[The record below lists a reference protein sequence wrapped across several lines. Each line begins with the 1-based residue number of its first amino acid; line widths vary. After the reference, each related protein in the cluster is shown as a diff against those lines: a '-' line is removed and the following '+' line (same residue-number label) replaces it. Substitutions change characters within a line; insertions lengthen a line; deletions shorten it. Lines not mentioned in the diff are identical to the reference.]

1 MKAKLNKEFFDIID
15 TEQKA
20 YWLGFIWSDG
30 YMCIRD
36 RGSNGTL
43 GYEFKLELA
52 KIDQE
57 HLEKFKNDLNS
68 DFLIKNYKNKNSF
81 GEFESCR
88 FMIYNKY
95 FCENLSNNFNL
106 VPRRKSIENFIYKI
120 PKELIRHFIRGIF
133 DADGSF
139 SYYIIHETRKKASM
153 SFNCVENL
161 SRFIES
167 HFIENELIANI
178 DRKLYRRH
186 EERDGEMRTL
196 MLSGV
201 PQVNKILDY
210 LYKDSEVFLDRKYL
224 KYKIKH
230 D

>member
-1 MKAKLNKEFFDIID
+1 
-15 TEQKA
+15 
-20 YWLGFIWSDG
+20 
-30 YMCIRD
+30 
-36 RGSNGTL
+36 
-43 GYEFKLELA
+43 
-52 KIDQE
+52 
-57 HLEKFKNDLNS
+57 
-68 DFLIKNYKNKNSF
+68 
-81 GEFESCR
+81 
-88 FMIYNKY
+88 
-95 FCENLSNNFNL
+95 
-106 VPRRKSIENFIYKI
+106 
-120 PKELIRHFIRGIF
+120 
-133 DADGSF
+133 
-139 SYYIIHETRKKASM
+139 M